1 MGVGKKRLIIW
12 ISVVTCLVAVFLGS
26 LLTMGNV
33 KRETTYFVLQNMIVF
48 SYAVLG
54 VIIIVLL
61 HETFWVVTS
70 GFLIANSILEIGELY
85 FLPYKFYHILE
96 LILFVLSVI
105 YLVVCLVWAQKD
117 KLYKNFHFTNGII
130 PVFYV
135 GFSYFLNLFVLLK
148 WIETEIDIPA
158 ALIAIGL
165 AIAITATIFCAVLN
179 RNRENKK
186 EYVGSLLGV
195 FFLSLCL
202 VVVVPLL
209 TLEHVNYAF
218 DSSPGVQTEYTVAKK
233 YTTHGG
239 RYSGPGYCLV
249 LEVDGKEIQFDV
261 NRILYEKYQE
271 GETICLYAHEGA
283 LDYAYLEYRV
293 EFIHKYTEE

>member
-1 MGVGKKRLIIW
+1 MDAGKKRLIIW
-12 ISVVTCLVAVFLGS
+12 MSVVTCLVAVFLGS
-26 LLTMGNV
+26 LLTAGNV

-54 VIIIVLL
+54 VILIVLL
-61 HETFWVVTS
+61 HETFWTVTN
-70 GFLIANSILEIGELY
+70 GFLIANSILEIGKLH
-85 FLPYKFYHILE
+85 FLTYKLYHILA
-96 LILFVLSVI
+96 LILFALSVI

-130 PVFYV
+130 PVLYV

-158 ALIAIGL
+158 ALIAVGL

-218 DSSPGVQTEYTVAKK
+218 DTSPGVQTECTVVQK
-233 YTTHGG
+233 YTTHN
-239 RYSGPGYCLV
+239 RKSGTGYGLV
-249 LEVDGKEIQFDV
+249 LEVDGQEIRFNV

-271 GETICLYAHEGA
+271 GETICLYAHVGA
-283 LDYAYLEYRV
+283 LHYPYYEYKLESVYEYR
-293 EFIHKYTEE
+293 EE